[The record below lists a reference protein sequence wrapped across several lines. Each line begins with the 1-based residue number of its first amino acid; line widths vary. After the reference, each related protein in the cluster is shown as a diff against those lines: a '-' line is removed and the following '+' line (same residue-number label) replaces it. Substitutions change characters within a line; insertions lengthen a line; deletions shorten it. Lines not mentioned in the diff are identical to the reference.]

1 MTWHTIVN
9 NSSSGTHRNCSSSFN
24 GQLLELKSKP
34 NRDSSGRKIA
44 LVLMTSL
51 GTSNGVG
58 MVFNKQLTKVGKCV
72 IIVLFTYADDMT
84 GLKESELFSS
94 FHAL

>member
-1 MTWHTIVN
+1 
-9 NSSSGTHRNCSSSFN
+9 
-24 GQLLELKSKP
+24 
-34 NRDSSGRKIA
+34 
-44 LVLMTSL
+44 MTSL